1 MNNDL
6 NRILIEN
13 AIRLNL
19 RNFDFDDKRCIRKL
33 IDTGIHLAG
42 KNDENHI
49 FESIGE
55 LFKNENSLYYPAVSK
70 LMKNSD
76 KEKFI
81 QFGINLG
88 YNTFNKAATTIQQMS
103 SKYNKNIPW
112 IADMDVTAYNE
123 SGYSTATFS
132 KLVNHYGTL
141 GINAYIIRFDAEV
154 SEDAYINILAVI
166 RQNQYTNFL
175 LLLPDKPISDALLER
190 MSTLP
195 NILVGLSFN
204 GENTDNNRTRL
215 AENKVL
221 SAVRVVVDGNYV
233 NEILGDAAITDSA
246 AADDTMGSGAAEQA
260 AETVKSHPLLSRVAS
275 YESPIIIFET
285 APGMTA
291 DEVKHFN
298 SGIPAI
304 RSNPPEPVFIINLAY
319 DIQNIN
325 RMTSGKEIST
335 HITVKPASNAE

>member
-55 LFKNENSLYYPAVSK
+55 LFRDENSLYYPAVSK

-123 SGYSTATFS
+123 SGYSTATFN

-141 GINAYIIRFDAEV
+141 GINAYIIRFDPEV
-154 SEDAYINILAVI
+154 SETAYINILTVI

-175 LLLPDKPISDALLER
+175 LVLPDKPVSDALLER
-190 MSTLP
+190 MATLS
-195 NILVGLSFN
+195 NILVSLPFK
-204 GENTDNNRTRL
+204 GEATDYNRARL
-215 AENKVL
+215 AENKIM
-221 SAVRVVVDGNYV
+221 SAVRVVVDGDYA
-233 NEILGDAAITDSA
+233 NEILGTVADPIADKAGASLLTQVAA
-246 AADDTMGSGAAEQA
+246 
-260 AETVKSHPLLSRVAS
+260 

-285 APGMTA
+285 APTMTA
-291 DEVKHFN
+291 EELRHFN

-304 RSNPPEPVFIINLAY
+304 RSNPPEPVFIVNLAY

-325 RMTSGKEIST
+325 KMTSGKEIST
-335 HITVKPASNAE
+335 HITVKPASDAE